1 MAYSAIKVIGE
12 TAAVYIGGH
21 AVSLIIRSAL
31 GGFKHP
37 LAVNCSGLVLAIIW
51 SVYIGWAYK
60 RDSLGSIWV
69 WGRASSESKAGV
81 AVFLIVYIIG
91 RDSLMEYVVSSVQMV
106 FRPLESI
113 RLDMCVLAPFREE
126 IFWRGFLLR
135 RLSPIVGTWQAIA
148 ISAVAF
154 GLGHP
159 NVLSATAMGA
169 LLGWMYSP
177 LGAGNLY
184 IPMLFHALVNLT
196 SDLPF

>member
-12 TAAVYIGGH
+12 TYAVYIGGN
-21 AVSLIIRSAL
+21 AVSLIILSAL
-31 GGFKHP
+31 GGSKRP
-37 LAVNCSGLVLAIIW
+37 LAFNCSGLVLTIIW

-60 RDSLGSIWV
+60 RDSLGSIWA
-69 WGRASSESKAGV
+69 WGRASSASKAGV
-81 AVFLIVYIIG
+81 AVSVIAFIIG
-91 RDSLMEYVVSSVQMV
+91 RGSRMGDVVSSVQMV

-113 RLDMCVLAPFREE
+113 RLDMCVLGPFREE

-159 NVLSATAMGA
+159 NVLAATAWGA
-169 LLGWMYSP
+169 LYGWMYSP

-184 IPMLFHALVNLT
+184 IPMLVHALVNLT